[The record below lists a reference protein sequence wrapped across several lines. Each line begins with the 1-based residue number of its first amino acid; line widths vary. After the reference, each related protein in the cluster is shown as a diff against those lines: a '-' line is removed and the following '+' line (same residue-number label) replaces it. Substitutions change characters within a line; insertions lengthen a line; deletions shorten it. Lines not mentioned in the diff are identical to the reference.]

1 MPGQMKT
8 KNSKKKPLLKSFK
21 KKRHR
26 PILLGKVKNKPAIM
40 DSLQKY
46 NISKTAKKVE

>member
-1 MPGQMKT
+1 MKT

-26 PILLGKVKNKPAIM
+26 PILLGKVKNKTAVL

>member
-1 MPGQMKT
+1 MKT

-26 PILLGKVKNKPAIM
+26 PILLGKLKYKPTIV

-46 NISKTAKKVE
+46 NILKTAKKVE

>member
-1 MPGQMKT
+1 MKT